1 MAWRCPQR
9 RRQPA
14 WIVTRARATSTS
26 CWSTCTLQLMVSMLI
41 VLMMVDWVTACA
53 LVRLGRRALRALRR
67 VALSSFVLARK
78 EARRPLSA
86 K

>member
-14 WIVTRARATSTS
+14 WIVTRARTTSTS
-26 CWSTCTLQLMVSMLI
+26 CRSTGTLQQMVNMLI
-41 VLMMVDWVTACA
+41 VLMMVDWATACA

-67 VALSSFVLARK
+67 VALSSLVLARE
-78 EARRPLSA
+78 EARRLLPG